1 MGVSPPPLW
10 LPPIAITP
18 EKVITALWLSV
29 GGDSRDRRSPFLQ
42 TSAFFISY
50 DDKWNSKKPFLQNR
64 FMILLIRKRVI
75 FDKSRNFHF
84 SCAKKRKL

>member
-18 EKVITALWLSV
+18 EKVITALSLSV

-50 DDKWNSKKPFLQNR
+50 DDKWNSKKAVSTEPFYDTPDS
-64 FMILLIRKRVI
+64 K
-75 FDKSRNFHF
+75 KGNF
-84 SCAKKRKL
+84 